1 MITLPSQITESFV
14 PITAGI
20 IVSLINKYFI
30 NSACCEAYT
39 PQEVDSDSESDETKM
54 TDSVSRTSAIT
65 SASLPSH
72 PIHASHHFYVHN
84 SEGFDL
90 KEKRLCIINNDTRNK

>member
-20 IVSLINKYFI
+20 IVSFINNYII

-39 PQEVDSDSESDETKM
+39 PQEVDTESESDETNLA
-54 TDSVSRTSAIT
+54 DSVSRTSAIT
-65 SASLPSH
+65 TASLPSH
-72 PIHASHHFYVHN
+72 PIHTPHHVYYYTHQ
-84 SEGFDL
+84 
-90 KEKRLCIINNDTRNK
+90 

>member
-20 IVSLINKYFI
+20 IVSLINKYII
-30 NSACCEAYT
+30 NSPCCEAYV
-39 PQEVDSDSESDETKM
+39 PQPVDSDSESDETKM

-65 SASLPSH
+65 TASLPTNPVH
-72 PIHASHHFYVHN
+72 TPHHVYYYTHQ
-84 SEGFDL
+84 
-90 KEKRLCIINNDTRNK
+90 

>member
-20 IVSLINKYFI
+20 IFSLINKYFI

-39 PQEVDSDSESDETKM
+39 AQDVDTESDSDDTKM

-65 SASLPSH
+65 TASLPTH
-72 PIHASHHFYVHN
+72 PIHTPHHVYYYNHQ
-84 SEGFDL
+84 
-90 KEKRLCIINNDTRNK
+90 

>member
-20 IVSLINKYFI
+20 IVSLINKYII

-39 PQEVDSDSESDETKM
+39 PQEVDSESDSDDTKQ

-65 SASLPSH
+65 TASLPTH
-72 PIHASHHFYVHN
+72 PIHTPHHVYYYTHT
-84 SEGFDL
+84 SS
-90 KEKRLCIINNDTRNK
+90 NN

>member
-20 IVSLINKYFI
+20 IVSLINKYII
-30 NSACCEAYT
+30 NTPCCEVYT
-39 PQEVDSDSESDETKM
+39 PEEVDIESDSDETNL

-65 SASLPSH
+65 TASLPTH
-72 PIHASHHFYVHN
+72 PIHTPHHVYYYTHQ
-84 SEGFDL
+84 
-90 KEKRLCIINNDTRNK
+90 

>member
-1 MITLPSQITESFV
+1 MITLPIQITDSFV

-39 PQEVDSDSESDETKM
+39 AQAVDSESESEETKM

-65 SASLPSH
+65 TASLPTH
-72 PIHASHHFYVHN
+72 PIHTPHHVYYYTHQ
-84 SEGFDL
+84 
-90 KEKRLCIINNDTRNK
+90 

>member
-20 IVSLINKYFI
+20 IVSLINKYI
-30 NSACCEAYT
+30 VNSACCEAYA
-39 PQEVDSDSESDETKM
+39 PQEVDSESDSDETNL

-65 SASLPSH
+65 TASLPVH
-72 PIHASHHFYVHN
+72 PVHTPHHVYYYTHQ
-84 SEGFDL
+84 
-90 KEKRLCIINNDTRNK
+90 

>member
-1 MITLPSQITESFV
+1 MIELPSQITESFV

-39 PQEVDSDSESDETKM
+39 PQDVDTESDSDDTKM

-65 SASLPSH
+65 TASLPTH
-72 PIHASHHFYVHN
+72 PVHTPHHVFYYTHQ
-84 SEGFDL
+84 
-90 KEKRLCIINNDTRNK
+90 

>member
-20 IVSLINKYFI
+20 IVSLINKYII
-30 NSACCEAYT
+30 NSACCEAYV
-39 PQEVDSDSESDETKM
+39 PQEVDSESESEDTDL

-65 SASLPSH
+65 TASLPSH
-72 PIHASHHFYVHN
+72 PIHVHYIHH
-84 SEGFDL
+84 
-90 KEKRLCIINNDTRNK
+90 

>member
-30 NSACCEAYT
+30 NSACCEAYV
-39 PQEVDSDSESDETKM
+39 PQEVDSESDSDETNL

-65 SASLPSH
+65 TASLPTH
-72 PIHASHHFYVHN
+72 PIHTPHHVYYYTHQ
-84 SEGFDL
+84 
-90 KEKRLCIINNDTRNK
+90 

>member
-1 MITLPSQITESFV
+1 MIELPSQITESFV

-39 PQEVDSDSESDETKM
+39 PQEVDSESDSDDTKQ

-65 SASLPSH
+65 TASLPTH
-72 PIHASHHFYVHN
+72 PIHTPHHVYYTHQ
-84 SEGFDL
+84 
-90 KEKRLCIINNDTRNK
+90 

>member
-20 IVSLINKYFI
+20 VVSLINKYII
-30 NSACCEAYT
+30 NSACCEAYAS
-39 PQEVDSDSESDETKM
+39 QEVDSESDSDETNL

-65 SASLPSH
+65 TASLPTH
-72 PIHASHHFYVHN
+72 PIHTPHHVYYYTHQ
-84 SEGFDL
+84 
-90 KEKRLCIINNDTRNK
+90 

>member
-20 IVSLINKYFI
+20 IVSLINKYII
-30 NSACCEAYT
+30 NSPCCEVYT
-39 PQEVDSDSESDETKM
+39 PQEVDTESESDETNL

-65 SASLPSH
+65 TASLPAH
-72 PIHASHHFYVHN
+72 PIHTLHHVYYYTHQ
-84 SEGFDL
+84 
-90 KEKRLCIINNDTRNK
+90 